1 MNKIILQGRLTKENT
16 MEQSKDG
23 KTKILRNAIAV
34 KRDKTTTDFFNVT
47 FLGKLAELVDKYT
60 TKGNRILVEG
70 ELHNQSYKDKEGNTK
85 TFTSVLVNNIDLIDF
100 KDNNKPEEEL
110 PY

>member
-1 MNKIILQGRLTKENT
+1 MNKIILQGRLTKENKL
-16 MEQSKDG
+16 EQSKDG

-70 ELHNQSYKDKEGNTK
+70 ELHNQSYTDKDGNVK

>member
-1 MNKIILQGRLTKENT
+1 MNKILLQGRLTKENNL
-16 MEQSKDG
+16 EQSKDG

-34 KRDKTTTDFFNVT
+34 KRDKTTTDFINVT
-47 FLGKLAELVDKYT
+47 FLGKLAELVEKYT

-70 ELHNQSYKDKEGNTK
+70 QLHIQSYTDKEGATK
-85 TFTSVLVNNIDLIDF
+85 SFTSVLVNNVDLIDF
-100 KDNNKPEEEL
+100 KDNNKPEEL